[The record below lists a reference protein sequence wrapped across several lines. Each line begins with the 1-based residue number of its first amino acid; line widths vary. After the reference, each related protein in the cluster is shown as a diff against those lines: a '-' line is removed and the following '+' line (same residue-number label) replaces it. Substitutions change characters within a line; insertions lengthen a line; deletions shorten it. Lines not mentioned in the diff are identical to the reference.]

1 MAQIREELVL
11 ADKFSAAFTKYIQL
25 AEQGT
30 ASTKEVSTA
39 ARTATT
45 DARVLSSA
53 YRVAAAAS
61 AASAADQRRLTAEYR
76 AQRAAALS
84 DTAAARAQAAQARA
98 GAAAERE
105 KAAAFRATAAA
116 ARAQIAQTNATAAAE
131 RLEAQRAREAARATR
146 ELEKSQNAAEVSS
159 GRLEN
164 TIRNLVGAFAGMQ
177 AVRWLVN
184 TSDQLTSINARLKL
198 MTGSAEGAAA
208 AQEKIY
214 QAAMR
219 SRGAYADMADFVSQL
234 GMTAGNAFS
243 DTNELIAFAEQIQ
256 KQMAISG
263 ASGASAQAALVQLT
277 QGLSSD
283 ALRGEELNSVLE
295 QTPMIAKTIAD
306 YMGVTTGEMRE
317 LASEGKVT
325 ADVVKNAILGAT
337 AETNAQFEQMP
348 MTWAQVWTMAQNI
361 AIRALDPVLQAISW
375 LANNIEILTPIVLGL
390 GGAFVVFQ
398 IAANWTKIA
407 AAVTTAYH
415 AVVTLLS
422 IGFGVLTG
430 NTAAASAAV
439 FTFNSAL
446 LASPITWVVM
456 GVVLL
461 VAALYAGVAAFN
473 KITGASVSA
482 TGIIAGA
489 VLTVA
494 AVIGN
499 TVIGLLNG
507 IIQAVWSIFV
517 NPFLGIIEWVLNVAN
532 GGFNSFGDAVAN
544 LIGNIISWFLDLGKV
559 VTKIIDAIFG
569 TNWTAGLN
577 SLQNSVLQWGKNEN
591 AITLDRA
598 APTIDHRFTY
608 SGAWNTGYNWGANLF
623 SGSSAYT
630 PYNEISGQL
639 DDISGSV
646 GSIEKSVKM
655 TDEDIKSLVDVAE
668 RRYVNNVNLTAQTP
682 VITVNGQN
690 TGHTAAD
697 RQNLANAIRDILIEQ
712 RASGSTRSTARPT
725 TG

>member
-1 MAQIREELVL
+1 MATIREELIL
-11 ADKFSAAFTKYIQL
+11 YDRFTNTFTKYL
-25 AEQGT
+25 RYGEQAAGV
-30 ASTKEVSTA
+30 TKEA
-39 ARTATT
+39 QRATE
-45 DARVLSSA
+45 SYSQSQK
-53 YRVAAAAS
+53 AAAAS
-61 AASAADQRRLTAEYR
+61 TNTLTN
-76 AQRAAALS
+76 S
-84 DTAAARAQAAQARA
+84 
-98 GAAAERE
+98 
-105 KAAAFRATAAA
+105 
-116 ARAQIAQTNATAAAE
+116 
-131 RLEAQRAREAARATR
+131 
-146 ELEKSQNAAEVSS
+146 V
-159 GRLEN
+159 
-164 TIRNLVGAFAGMQ
+164 RNLLGAFAGMQ
-177 AVRWLVN
+177 AIRWLVN
-184 TSDQLTSINARLKL
+184 TSDQLTSINARLQL
-198 MTGSAEGAAA
+198 MTGSAEAAAA
-208 AQEKIY
+208 AQNEIY

-234 GMTAGNAFS
+234 GTTAGNAFR

-256 KQMAISG
+256 KQLAISG

-277 QGLSSD
+277 QGLSSGT
-283 ALRGEELNSVLE
+283 LRGEELNSVLE
-295 QTPMIAKTIAD
+295 QTPLIAKTIAD

-361 AIRALDPVLQAISW
+361 AIQALDPVLGAISW
-375 LANNIEILTPIVLGL
+375 LANNIETVGPIVLSL
-390 GGAFVVFQ
+390 GAAFAVFLV
-398 IAANWTKIA
+398 AANWTNICTAATTGLANAQKMLGAVMATTWGLPLIIIA
-407 AAVTTAYH
+407 LVIGAIYAVTAAVNH
-415 AVVTLLS
+415 
-422 IGFGVLTG
+422 F
-430 NTAAASAAV
+430 
-439 FTFNSAL
+439 
-446 LASPITWVVM
+446 
-456 GVVLL
+456 
-461 VAALYAGVAAFN
+461 AG
-473 KITGASVSA
+473 TSVSA

-623 SGSSAYT
+623 SGSGSGAGSLFPTST
-630 PYNEISGQL
+630 PYDEIANQL
-639 DDISGSV
+639 GDISGSV

>member
-184 TSDQLTSINARLKL
+184 TSDQLTSINARLQL
-198 MTGSAEGAAA
+198 MTGSAEAAAA

-219 SRGAYADMADFVSQL
+219 SRGTYADMADFVSQL
-234 GMTAGNAFS
+234 GMTAGNAFR

-277 QGLSSD
+277 QGLASD
-283 ALRGEELNSVLE
+283 TLRGEELNSVLE

-375 LANNIEILTPIVLGL
+375 LANNIETVGPIVLSL
-390 GGAFVVFQ
+390 GAAFAVFLV
-398 IAANWTKIA
+398 AANWTNICTAATTGLANAQKMLGAVMATTWGLPLIIIA
-407 AAVTTAYH
+407 LVIGAIYAVTAAVNH
-415 AVVTLLS
+415 
-422 IGFGVLTG
+422 F
-430 NTAAASAAV
+430 
-439 FTFNSAL
+439 
-446 LASPITWVVM
+446 
-456 GVVLL
+456 
-461 VAALYAGVAAFN
+461 AG
-473 KITGASVSA
+473 TSVSA
-482 TGIIAGA
+482 TGIIAGTFLSLFA
-489 VLTVA
+489 LLANGAIFIMNGFSDLGNFIGNVFNNPVA
-494 AVIGN
+494 AVKVLFWDMATNIL
-499 TVIGLLNG
+499 GL
-507 IIQAVWSIFV
+507 IS
-517 NPFLGIIEWVLNVAN
+517 NVAHGIESLVN
-532 GGFNSFGDAVAN
+532 
-544 LIGNIISWFLDLGKV
+544 
-559 VTKIIDAIFG
+559 AIPG
-569 TNWTAGLN
+569 VQVSITAGID
-577 SLQNSVLQWGKNEN
+577 SLYNKAKS
-591 AITLDRA
+591 A
-598 APTIDHRFTY
+598 AQTAKDESGWVEYFKHQDYIDLT
-608 SGAWNTGYNWGANLF
+608 GAFKTGYNWGANLF
-623 SGSSAYT
+623 SGSSAGGYDLSAAYT
-630 PYNEISGQL
+630 PYNEISSQL
-639 DDISGSV
+639 DDISSSV
-646 GSIEKSVKM
+646 GNIEKTVKM
-655 TDEDIKSLVDVAE
+655 SDEDLKSLVDVAE